1 LGSSVFGKRGYVGLS
16 LNMLEA
22 PAISK
27 AYNSDTMTKTK
38 QVAKEG
44 DKCLLCG
51 EGTLAVSS
59 SGRNLVCPKCGRIA
73 RLDDRPEPNAKVRH
87 EA

>member
-1 LGSSVFGKRGYVGLS
+1 MPKA
-16 LNMLEA
+16 NQHA
-22 PAISK
+22 P
-27 AYNSDTMTKTK
+27 M
-38 QVAKEG
+38 EG
-44 DKCLLCG
+44 DKCPLCG

-73 RLDDRPEPNAKVRH
+73 MLDDRPEPKAKVGR